1 MAIKYIDLL
10 DIKDKRVMIRVDY
23 NVPYDREMSI
33 TDDTRIKAT
42 IPTIEYCLKNQC
54 KIILISHMGRPKG
67 QIKPS
72 LSLKPVSEALS
83 KLIDLP
89 VKFIDTPLSEDT
101 VKLTHELKNEEIVLF
116 ENIRFYPGEE
126 KNDRSLG
133 ELIAKHADIYINDAF
148 AAAHRGHASNFAVT
162 EFIKITAAGFLLK
175 AEIEY
180 SQKAIESAES
190 PFGAIIGGAKISSK
204 IDLLLNII
212 TKVDF
217 IIIGGAMAF
226 TFLKSLGYAIGNSL
240 CEDDLIDTAKE
251 IIRKAKENS
260 VDILLPVDI
269 VGAEEFDNDSPHAV
283 YAVDNIPDNIIGLD
297 IGKQSIELFSAR
309 IKESKTIIWNG
320 PMGAFEMPN
329 FASGTNTI
337 AKVLAESNCLS
348 IVGGGDSVTAINKA
362 GVADKISY
370 ISTGG
375 GAFLELLEGKI
386 LPGIAAL
393 DKPEL

>member
-1 MAIKYIDLL
+1 MTIRYIDQL

-23 NVPYDREMSI
+23 NVPYDKEMTI

-54 KIILISHMGRPKG
+54 KIILISHLGRPTG
-67 QIKPS
+67 RIKPS
-72 LSLKPVSEALS
+72 LSLKPVAENLS
-83 KLIDLP
+83 SLINSP
-89 VKFIDTPLSEDT
+89 VKFIDTPLGEDT
-101 VKLTHELKNEEIVLF
+101 INLTQELKNGDILLF

-126 KNDRSLG
+126 KNDRELG
-133 ELIAKHADIYINDAF
+133 ELLSRHADIFINDAF
-148 AAAHRGHASNFAVT
+148 AAAHRAHASNFAIT
-162 EFIKITAAGFLLK
+162 EFIKASGAGFLLK
-175 AEIEY
+175 SEIEY

-217 IIIGGAMAF
+217 LIIGGAMAF
-226 TFLKSLGYAIGNSL
+226 TFLKSKGYSIGNSL
-240 CEDDLIDTAKE
+240 CEDELIDTAKE
-251 IIRKAKENS
+251 IIRKAMEHS

-283 YAVDNIPDNIIGLD
+283 YSIDSIPDNIIGLD
-297 IGKQSIELFSAR
+297 IGEKSIDLFSAK

-329 FASGTNTI
+329 FASGTNVI
-337 AKVLAESNCLS
+337 AKILAESSCLS

-362 GVADKISY
+362 GVTDKISY

-375 GAFLELLEGKI
+375 GAFLELLEGKV

-393 DKPEL
+393 DR